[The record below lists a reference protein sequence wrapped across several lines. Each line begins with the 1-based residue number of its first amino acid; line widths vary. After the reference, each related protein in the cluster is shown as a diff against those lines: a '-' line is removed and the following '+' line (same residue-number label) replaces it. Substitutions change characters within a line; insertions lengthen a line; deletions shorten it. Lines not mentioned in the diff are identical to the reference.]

1 MSLHFVRT
9 STTHGINMRSSS
21 VWLIVVCAV
30 TVASANSEEL
40 LRGKENCLRHD
51 DFPSPNEC
59 CSKPQWINRY
69 AVRRCRYIHAEVDG
83 SRYERGSCE
92 ARCGLFKIN
101 MTMTDRIQRV
111 RVYRPRLQ
119 TRGID
124 QGWIN
129 VVLKALSYCK
139 PKVTQLQGRHVRTDE
154 EMEQCEIA
162 EDIFGDCVQAQMFMH
177 CPRATWIESRSC
189 QTMRELLATGCP
201 YKTLGEV
208 VVLND
213 EGYVRDDRILEEE
226 YDRPYR
232 GRGRTE
238 SPRYDYDDNDG
249 YSRGGQYDQR
259 GGNYPRGTERN
270 RNGNGYGAGDDGGYV
285 V

>member
-1 MSLHFVRT
+1 MWYVMSF
-9 STTHGINMRSSS
+9 
-21 VWLIVVCAV
+21 
-30 TVASANSEEL
+30 
-40 LRGKENCLRHD
+40 
-51 DFPSPNEC
+51 FPS
-59 CSKPQWINRY
+59 Q
-69 AVRRCRYIHAEVDG
+69 
-83 SRYERGSCE
+83 
-92 ARCGLFKIN
+92 
-101 MTMTDRIQRV
+101 
-111 RVYRPRLQ
+111 
-119 TRGID
+119 
-124 QGWIN
+124 
-129 VVLKALSYCK
+129 
-139 PKVTQLQGRHVRTDE
+139 
-154 EMEQCEIA
+154 
-162 EDIFGDCVQAQMFMH
+162 H

-232 GRGRTE
+232 GGGRTE

-270 RNGNGYGAGDDGGYV
+270 RNGNGYGTGDDGGYV

>member
-1 MSLHFVRT
+1 SSTLLTFCNQFVYERAPFYTMWTSCSRT
-9 STTHGINMRSSS
+9 WTTCS
-21 VWLIVVCAV
+21 VVAFFF
-30 TVASANSEEL
+30 VASIAGNSEEL

-69 AVRRCRYIHAEVDG
+69 VVRRCRYIHAEVDG

-101 MTMTDRIQRV
+101 ITMTDRIHRV
-111 RVYRPRLQ
+111 RIFRPRLQ
-119 TRGID
+119 TRGVD
-124 QGWIN
+124 PAWIN

-139 PKVTQLQGRHVRTDE
+139 PKITHLQGRRVPNDE
-154 EMEQCEIA
+154 EMEQCEVA

-177 CPRATWIESRSC
+177 CPQTTWIESRSC
-189 QTMRELLATGCP
+189 ETMRELLATGCP

-208 VVLND
+208 IVLND
-213 EGYVRDDRILEEE
+213 EGHVGDDRVLDDD

-232 GRGRTE
+232 GGRTE
-238 SPRYDYDDNDG
+238 RPRYDYDDDG
-249 YSRGGQYDQR
+249 YDRRGQYDR
-259 GGNYPRGTERN
+259 PGSSYGT
-270 RNGNGYGAGDDGGYV
+270 ADDGYV

>member
-1 MSLHFVRT
+1 MWVSLITRQMVAT
-9 STTHGINMRSSS
+9 G
-21 VWLIVVCAV
+21 VAVVA
-30 TVASANSEEL
+30 TLVATATANSEEL

-69 AVRRCRYIHAEVDG
+69 AVRRCRYVHAEVDG

-111 RVYRPRLQ
+111 RIFRPRLQ
-119 TRGID
+119 TRGVEPA
-124 QGWIN
+124 WIN

-139 PKVTQLQGRHVRTDE
+139 PKVTQLQGRRVRDDE

-162 EDIFGDCVQAQMFMH
+162 EDIFGDCLQAQMFMH
-177 CPRATWIESRSC
+177 CPRTTWIESGSC
-189 QTMRELLATGCP
+189 DSMRELIAAGCP

-213 EGYVRDDRILEEE
+213 EGYVRDDRTLDDE
-226 YDRPYR
+226 YDRPYP
-232 GRGRTE
+232 GMTE
-238 SPRYDYDDNDG
+238 SPRYDDDYD
-249 YSRGGQYDQR
+249 SYDRRQP
-259 GGNYPRGTERN
+259 NYPTRAGVRRG
-270 RNGNGYGAGDDGGYV
+270 NGNGASDDGYV